1 MRKILFRGFHPCDG
15 PETIVVDGEK
25 VKGRWVEGYIVR
37 HPSAI
42 QIGDDYNPWYI
53 HVPPVDPDDNGG
65 VFNVLPSTV
74 GQYTNIDVR
83 REAWP
88 QSERHKIFT
97 GDMLGEWG
105 EDENGNECVC
115 VLGVVT
121 YWERE
126 GRYVLADE
134 NGMCNDWTLEDE
146 AQPENWPHLIHCGT
160 VFDEEA
166 PQ

>member
-1 MRKILFRGFHPCDG
+1 MRDIIFRGFHPCDG
-15 PETIVVDGEK
+15 PDTIVVDGK
-25 VKGRWVEGYIVR
+25 QVKGRWVEGYIVK

-42 QIGDDYNPWYI
+42 QIGNDYSPWYI

-74 GQYTNIDVR
+74 GQYVNIDVR

-88 QSERHKIFT
+88 QSEKHKIFT

-134 NGMCNDWTLEDE
+134 NGFCNDWTLEDE

-160 VFDEEA
+160 VFDEEVSR
-166 PQ
+166 